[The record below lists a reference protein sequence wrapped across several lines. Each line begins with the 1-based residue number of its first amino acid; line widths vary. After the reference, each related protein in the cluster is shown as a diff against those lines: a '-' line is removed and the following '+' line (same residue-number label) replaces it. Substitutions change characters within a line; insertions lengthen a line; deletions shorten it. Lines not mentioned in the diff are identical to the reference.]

1 MKKFFSNARVDLRR
15 AFFSFEF
22 LLSVAGMCAALFL
35 SVSSQLRAI
44 VNGLMQSNVL
54 NLYDLAHF
62 QGFSLLSA
70 IFATLPYSISFCIDW
85 NNQFIR
91 SVVIRTNIRTYGIS
105 KTLTCALAG
114 GSAVALGEVL
124 FILLLCL
131 YFPLVGPQSNLTN
144 SGYVS
149 LLSGGHFIVFFAF
162 QILVKFFAAVF
173 FSVLALWISTYLTNV
188 FVTLAV
194 PILSFYFL
202 ITIPRVIGIPMRWF
216 YNALMGS
223 AYADNPYGS
232 LLYSIVVCSLLSILM
247 GILVVGQI
255 RRRLEHG

>member
-15 AFFSFEF
+15 AFSSFEF
-22 LLSVAGMCAALFL
+22 LLSVAGMCTVLFL
-35 SVSSQLRAI
+35 SVSSQLRAM
-44 VNGLMQSNVL
+44 VNGLMQSDVL
-54 NLYDLAHF
+54 NLYNLAHF

-70 IFATLPYSISFCIDW
+70 IFATLPYSTSFCIDW

-105 KTLTCALAG
+105 KALTCALAG

-131 YFPLVGPQSNLTN
+131 CFPLVGPEGNLNN
-144 SGYVS
+144 SM
-149 LLSGGHFIVFFAF
+149 LSGGNLIAFFSF
-162 QILVKFFAAVF
+162 QILVKFFAATF

-202 ITIPRVIGIPMRWF
+202 ITIPPVIGISMRWF

-223 AYADNPYGS
+223 AYANNPYGS